1 MNNIVPSVYQIEQT
15 HKHPEKEEGII
26 DESLT
31 AFQLFV

>member
-15 HKHPEKEEGII
+15 HKHPENEEDII

-31 AFQLFV
+31 AF